1 MKKMIIK
8 RLLALLLSCSIVV
21 GSVAASSQKAYA
33 MGAAGAIAGTGAVVG
48 SETAFA
54 YLLGIMGFTAASAAV
69 YENRDAIA
77 SWGKTQI
84 SKFKAWAKEK
94 KDELTAWAGST
105 ATDIEATIDAWGTKL
120 SAGTLSKTDGTW
132 DAVKK
137 WVQDDVYKPASS
149 DRPMYNGYP
158 IGAIG
163 QNMRIS
169 SGTYWSDKGLTGTP
183 DVTNYVCFFFCYVNS
198 YGEPNK
204 IYGVVSTEKGYSY
217 NSNGSKSVVCG
228 DYSLLMDGKYYFYW
242 VGDVPDKFD
251 YTGFFNCIENKDNEL
266 NNKKYMPAVRE
277 AATWLATGVVPGLG
291 TDDDRDYV
299 YTGGLAGVLDGAGV
313 IDNTDVVGTG
323 SKEDEEKSTTLPWPA
338 DNSLDQVLGGV
349 SAGEKT
355 WSDVL
360 DTVGAG
366 VIDRTDAG
374 DMVIDDDGVTEKE
387 WTYSPAIPT
396 TPDITLPDTPEA
408 SKELK
413 DYTLAG
419 LEKLFPFCLPFDLI
433 DFIKVLDAQ
442 PEAPCFTIPFMYP
455 TKDGLAKYD
464 ITIDLSQFDS
474 VASLLRDME
483 CLLFIVGL
491 IMITR
496 SKMIRG

>member
-1 MKKMIIK
+1 M
-8 RLLALLLSCSIVV
+8 S
-21 GSVAASSQKAYA
+21 
-33 MGAAGAIAGTGAVVG
+33 AGA
-48 SETAFA
+48 
-54 YLLGIMGFTAASAAV
+54 
-69 YENRDAIA
+69 
-77 SWGKTQI
+77 
-84 SKFKAWAKEK
+84 
-94 KDELTAWAGST
+94 
-105 ATDIEATIDAWGTKL
+105 
-120 SAGTLSKTDGTW
+120 
-132 DAVKK
+132 
-137 WVQDDVYKPASS
+137 
-149 DRPMYNGYP
+149 
-158 IGAIG
+158 
-163 QNMRIS
+163 
-169 SGTYWSDKGLTGTP
+169 
-183 DVTNYVCFFFCYVNS
+183 
-198 YGEPNK
+198 
-204 IYGVVSTEKGYSY
+204 
-217 NSNGSKSVVCG
+217 
-228 DYSLLMDGKYYFYW
+228 
-242 VGDVPDKFD
+242 
-251 YTGFFNCIENKDNEL
+251 
-266 NNKKYMPAVRE
+266 
-277 AATWLATGVVPGLG
+277 
-291 TDDDRDYV
+291 
-299 YTGGLAGVLDGAGV
+299 
-313 IDNTDVVGTG
+313 
-323 SKEDEEKSTTLPWPA
+323 
-338 DNSLDQVLGGV
+338 
-349 SAGEKT
+349 KT

>member
-137 WVQDDVYKPASS
+137 WVQDDVYSPASDIVLTYKGWPWVGKNKS
-149 DRPMYNGYP
+149 VGIGELTYSLSFLDGQEHDYGIYTYYGSTWYYAVWVTETLGFNTLVYKNGKVVSSSEVSERYNKENTEKVINGKTLYMCVTGRRPDT
-158 IGAIG
+158 I
-163 QNMRIS
+163 
-169 SGTYWSDKGLTGTP
+169 TW
-183 DVTNYVCFFFCYVNS
+183 TNYLGNLS
-198 YGEPNK
+198 GYGQDDVYALVADVYLN
-204 IYGVVSTEKGYSY
+204 GV
-217 NSNGSKSVVCG
+217 
-228 DYSLLMDGKYYFYW
+228 DA
-242 VGDVPDKFD
+242 VG
-251 YTGFFNCIENKDNEL
+251 G
-266 NNKKYMPAVRE
+266 
-277 AATWLATGVVPGLG
+277 
-291 TDDDRDYV
+291 DDDRDYV

-355 WSDVL
+355 WGDVL

-374 DMVIDDDGVTEKE
+374 DMVIDDGGVTEKE
-387 WTYSPAIPT
+387 WTYSPATPT

>member
-120 SAGTLSKTDGTW
+120 SAVTLSKTDGTW

-137 WVQDDVYKPASS
+137 WVQDDVYSPASDIVLTYKGWPWVGKNKS
-149 DRPMYNGYP
+149 VGIGELTYSLSFLDGQEHDYGIYTYYGSTWYYAVWVTETLGFNTLVYKNGKVVSSSEVSERYNKENTEKVINGKTFYMCVTGRRPDT
-158 IGAIG
+158 I
-163 QNMRIS
+163 
-169 SGTYWSDKGLTGTP
+169 TW
-183 DVTNYVCFFFCYVNS
+183 TNYLGNLS
-198 YGEPNK
+198 GYGQDDVYALVADVYLN
-204 IYGVVSTEKGYSY
+204 GV
-217 NSNGSKSVVCG
+217 
-228 DYSLLMDGKYYFYW
+228 DA
-242 VGDVPDKFD
+242 VG
-251 YTGFFNCIENKDNEL
+251 G
-266 NNKKYMPAVRE
+266 
-277 AATWLATGVVPGLG
+277 
-291 TDDDRDYV
+291 DDDRDYV

-355 WSDVL
+355 WGDVL

-374 DMVIDDDGVTEKE
+374 DMVIDDGGVTEKE
-387 WTYSPAIPT
+387 WTYSPATPT